1 MDPVALRG
9 GGEGGPSRKSS
20 FFSFRPTTP
29 TAEISRFL
37 FCSNPTNDI
46 NIRKAFKLMNRTTTS
61 TKFDESQHD
70 ESAV

>member
-1 MDPVALRG
+1 MDLVALRG
-9 GGEGGPSRKSS
+9 GDPPENHRFHHFDQQDQQRKC
-20 FFSFRPTTP
+20 F
-29 TAEISRFL
+29 FL

-46 NIRKAFKLMNRTTTS
+46 NIKKAFKLMNRTTTS

>member
-1 MDPVALRG
+1 MDPLALRG
-9 GGEGGPSRKSS
+9 GSEDPQENHR
-20 FFSFRPTTP
+20 FFF
-29 TAEISRFL
+29 ISTNNVNSENFSFL

-46 NIRKAFKLMNRTTTS
+46 NIKKAFKLMNRTTTS